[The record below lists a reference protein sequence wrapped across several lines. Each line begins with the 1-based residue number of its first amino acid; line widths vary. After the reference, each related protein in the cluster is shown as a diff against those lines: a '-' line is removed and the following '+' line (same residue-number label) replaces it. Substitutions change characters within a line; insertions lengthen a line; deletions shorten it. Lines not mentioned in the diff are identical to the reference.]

1 MNIVQTFND
10 VDECIDFI
18 TDASDEKIFM
28 IIPQVN
34 SIYVLRKDNAEDEH
48 VMKQWFMVKGI
59 FTEITLICETLRQT
73 THRCE
78 QNSISIS
85 YVIFTNVLRN
95 LILNNTFIVYRG
107 QGLSRTDFE
116 KLLKTKDGLISF
128 NNFLSTS
135 QERDVSYAFAE
146 SNQVDPDLIGVLF
159 EITIVSSTS
168 STSFANIRDVSYYQD
183 EEEILIS
190 MHSVFR
196 IDKSRK

>member
-1 MNIVQTFND
+1 MNVLILLLILV
-10 VDECIDFI
+10 
-18 TDASDEKIFM
+18 IFM

-34 SIYVLRKDNAEDEH
+34 SVYVLRKDNAEDEH
-48 VMKQWFMVKGI
+48 VMKQWSMVKGI
-59 FTEITLICETLRQT
+59 FAEITLICETLRQA

-95 LILNNTFIVYRG
+95 LILNNTFTVYRG

-168 STSFANIRDVSYYQD
+168 STPFANIRDVSYYQD
-183 EEEILIS
+183 EKEILFPCIQYS
-190 MHSVFR
+190 AL
-196 IDKSRK
+196 DKSRK